1 MDVSSIYGFNSTVSL
16 INSLYPTTRVSS
28 LVGGSSVSSLL
39 GSTSSSSSI
48 SSLGHLLSDVENLQ
62 QKSAALATAN
72 RFDVRSTASSQDQVA
87 TATASAGTALG
98 TYQLKVEQLAQAQTL
113 STAALS
119 SPSTSI
125 GSAGPATISFQFASG
140 EQRNVT
146 LGSTG
151 NTLSGI
157 ASAINNAGIG
167 IQAKIVSSPGGYQLT
182 LNGQAGADNA
192 FNISVA
198 GNSAVAGLLSYSPG
212 STSGAAL
219 TAQAQD
225 AKGLI
230 NGNAFTASN
239 NTVSTGVAG
248 LTLNLNKIG
257 ETSLTVAPDTTL
269 TKAAGALVDAYNAVN
284 TSLLSLG
291 FENAGLGSGLSALR
305 SQLANTLGNASGLA
319 QIGITSNSDGTLK
332 LNSKKF
338 ETALNSNP
346 DLVAGLFSNN
356 GQGLAE
362 KVQTLTEG
370 SLSPTNLLQI
380 SAPNLNA
387 SSTSNDLL
395 SYLGQF
401 GTGAASGST
410 ASLSSQMLVAQLLGS
425 GSSSGN
431 QGGNQFLES
440 IMAQQSFN
448 QNLMNLGT
456 LLNQSRQS

>member
-1 MDVSSIYGFNSTVSL
+1 M
-16 INSLYPTTRVSS
+16 
-28 LVGGSSVSSLL
+28 
-39 GSTSSSSSI
+39 
-48 SSLGHLLSDVENLQ
+48 
-62 QKSAALATAN
+62 
-72 RFDVRSTASSQDQVA
+72 
-87 TATASAGTALG
+87 LG
-98 TYQLKVEQLAQAQTL
+98 TYRLKVEQFAQAQTL
-113 STAALS
+113 STASQA

-125 GSAGPATISFQFASG
+125 GNAGPATIGFQFASG
-140 EQRNVT
+140 EQRSVT

-167 IQAKIVSSPGGYQLT
+167 VQAKIVSSPGGYQLT

-192 FNISVA
+192 FAVNVA
-198 GNSAVAGLLSYSPG
+198 GNSAVAGLLNYSPG

-239 NTVSTGVAG
+239 NTVSTGIAG

-284 TSLLSLG
+284 NSLLSLG
-291 FENAGLGSGLSALR
+291 FENAGLGSGLAALR

-319 QIGITSNSDGTLK
+319 QIGITSNNDGTLT

-346 DLVAGLFSNN
+346 DLVTGLFNNN
-356 GQGLAE
+356 GRGFAE

-401 GTGAASGST
+401 GTGAASGSA